1 MLCDAS
7 IFFIQTIIIYTQCMT
22 LCTLRITLQTTGE
35 AADTHCKVLCVQC
48 IAYHA
53 QYTHLMYKLLMLL
66 LRLGS
71 TCAFIFFFCVCVL
84 WYYLVLLAFVVAG
97 QFSSDGHLEQEIT
110 KITVIHSYINTS
122 LFKK

>member
-1 MLCDAS
+1 
-7 IFFIQTIIIYTQCMT
+7 MT

-66 LRLGS
+66 LRLES
-71 TCAFIFFFCVCVL
+71 TCAFIFCVCVCVL
-84 WYYLVLLAFVVAG
+84 WYYLVLLVSVVAG

-110 KITVIHSYINTS
+110 KITVIHSYIINTP

>member
-1 MLCDAS
+1 MYDSMYSSHNTTNHWWSSRHALQSAVRAVHSLSFTVYTPDVQTADAA
-7 IFFIQTIIIYTQCMT
+7 TKT
-22 LCTLRITLQTTGE
+22 RI
-35 AADTHCKVLCVQC
+35 DVRV
-48 IAYHA
+48 Y
-53 QYTHLMYKLLMLL
+53 
-66 LRLGS
+66 
-71 TCAFIFFFCVCVL
+71 FFFVCVL

>member
-71 TCAFIFFFCVCVL
+71 TCAFIFFFVCVL
-84 WYYLVLLAFVVAG
+84 WYYLVLLVSVVAG

>member
-1 MLCDAS
+1 MSCDAS
-7 IFFIQTIIIYTQCMT
+7 IFFIQTISTYTQCMT

-71 TCAFIFFFCVCVL
+71 TCAFIFFCVCVV
-84 WYYLVLLAFVVAG
+84 VLLGTTCVCRG
-97 QFSSDGHLEQEIT
+97 WPIQFRRPPGTGNNKNNRNSQL
-110 KITVIHSYINTS
+110 YY
-122 LFKK
+122 